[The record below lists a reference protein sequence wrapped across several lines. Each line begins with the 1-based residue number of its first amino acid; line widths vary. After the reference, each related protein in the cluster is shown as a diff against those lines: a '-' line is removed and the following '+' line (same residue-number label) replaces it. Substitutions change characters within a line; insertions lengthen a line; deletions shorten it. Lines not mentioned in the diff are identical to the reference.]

1 MPFKRCKMYGLKIL
15 LLLLLFVLISGCI
28 TAGPEKAP
36 KALFDMG
43 HGEIFPPNDGKPSS
57 YTGFYYQFYSNG
69 YDVGSL
75 DSPITKEVLSGAK
88 VLVAA
93 GPMRDFSVEEITSIK
108 DFVRKGGNLLILVHI
123 FPPVN
128 ALAQEFGI
136 SVSSNITAEAKNVI
150 NSSSQDFFI
159 MDFEEHPITLG
170 IKKVA
175 VYGTWSVISNEPAKT
190 VAWTSDSAWPDI
202 IKNKI
207 FDPDIENREKLGII
221 AVAEYGR
228 GKVLVLADDAIFI
241 ERFMNDGD
249 NRRFGENIIKWFK
262 GSQNRS

>member
-1 MPFKRCKMYGLKIL
+1 MKSGKTL
-15 LLLLLFVLISGCI
+15 LLLLHIVLISGCI
-28 TAGPEKAP
+28 TSGPEKAP

-43 HGEIFPPNDGKPSS
+43 HGEIFPPNDGRPSS
-57 YTGFYYQFYSNG
+57 YTGFYYQLYSNG
-69 YDVGSL
+69 YDVENL

-93 GPMRDFSVEEITSIK
+93 GPMRDFSIEEITTIK
-108 DFVRKGGNLLILVHI
+108 DFVRNGGNLLVLVHI
-123 FPPVN
+123 FPP
-128 ALAQEFGI
+128 ADPLTQEFGI
-136 SVSSNITAEAKNVI
+136 WLSSNITAEAKNVI

-170 IKKVA
+170 INKVA

-190 VAWTSDSAWPDI
+190 VAWTSGSAWRDI

-207 FDPDIENREKLGII
+207 FDPDIETRERLGII
-221 AVAEYGR
+221 AVAEYGS
-228 GKVLVLADDAIFI
+228 GKVVVAADDAIFI

-249 NRRFGENIIKWFK
+249 NRKFGENIIKWFK
-262 GSQNRS
+262 GSALNSIK